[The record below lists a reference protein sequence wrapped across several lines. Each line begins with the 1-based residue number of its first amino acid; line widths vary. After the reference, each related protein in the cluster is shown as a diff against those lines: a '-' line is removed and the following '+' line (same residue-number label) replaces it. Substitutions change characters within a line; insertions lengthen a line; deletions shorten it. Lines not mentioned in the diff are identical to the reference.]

1 MLYTVI
7 NFVGIIAF
15 LGLAYLLSKN
25 RRQIKWRTVIN
36 LLILDVVLAAFM
48 NLVPLGRHLVQAAAS
63 GFTEFINIAYVGI
76 GFALPNWVNAPQMNF
91 ITAALLPLLMVVPFF
106 DILTYFGILP
116 LIIRYIG
123 KALAFVARTPKF
135 ESFYAIEMMFLGN
148 NDALAVSRLQIQ
160 NMHMT
165 RNLTLA
171 MMSMSCVSA
180 SLIGAYC
187 QMMPAEFVLA
197 AIPLNVV
204 NALIVTNILFPVEIK
219 PEDDVIYGLDENKE
233 KPPFFSYLSDS
244 IMGAGRLIFIITCS
258 VIAFVALAALIN
270 AFLGL
275 FHASLSLENILGCIM
290 FPFAWLL
297 GLSPGEAFTLAQ
309 YMGKKLITNEFV
321 VMLDAKELLNTFS
334 PHMQAVLTMFVTSFA
349 NFGTVGIII
358 GTFKGLLPDDK
369 VSIISRNVVYMMLSG
384 IMVSLLTA
392 ALGGLFVW

>member
-1 MLYTVI
+1 MYIAVNI
-7 NFVGIIAF
+7 AGIAVF

-25 RRQIKWRTVIN
+25 RRAINWRTV
-36 LLILDVVLAAFM
+36 LSLFVLDIVMAAFLNM
-48 NLVPLGRHLVQAAAS
+48 VPIGRALVQSAAA

-76 GFALPNWVNAPQMNF
+76 GFALPNWVNVSQMNF

-116 LIIRYIG
+116 FIIRYIG
-123 KALAFVARTPKF
+123 KALAVVSRTPKF

-148 NDALAVSRLQIQ
+148 NDALAVSKLQIQ
-160 NMHMT
+160 NMAME

-187 QMMPAEFVLA
+187 QMMPAEFVLV
-197 AIPLNVV
+197 AIPLNII

-219 PEDDVIYGLDENKE
+219 PEDDVIYGLDETKE
-233 KPPFFSYLSDS
+233 KPPFFSYLSES
-244 IMGAGRLIFIITCS
+244 IIGAGKLIFIIVCS
-258 VIAFVALAALIN
+258 VISFVALAAMIN
-270 AFLGL
+270 AFLGI
-275 FHASLSLENILGCIM
+275 FNESLSLEKILGCIM

-297 GLSPGEAFTLAQ
+297 GLSTSEAFQVAE
-309 YMGKKLITNEFV
+309 YMGMKLITNEFV
-321 VMLDAKELLNTFS
+321 VMLDVQETIKTFS
-334 PHMQAVLTMFVTSFA
+334 LHMQAVLTMFVTSFA

-358 GTFKGLLPDDK
+358 GTFKGLLPDEK
-369 VSIISRNVVYMMLSG
+369 VSVISRNVAYMMLSG